1 MLTNNSSPYMS
12 NTDKFQSRITPVP
25 NRLADKVAVVTGGA
39 RGIGKAIA
47 VRFAQEGAHVIV
59 ADKDFSA
66 ARETALELR
75 VLNNCATAV
84 QVDVTDRAAVE
95 EMVDTAFRDF
105 KGLDIL
111 VNNAGVVVFGSLL
124 DCTIEDWDHILAVD
138 LTGALHCTQVAAR
151 RLVEQG
157 RGGRLIHIGST
168 ASILPTPQQAAYSI
182 AKAGLLM
189 MSRLA
194 AMELVQHNIT
204 SNLVCP
210 EGAITEINRHLLSD
224 PAIMAALESHLP
236 AGRLAKVEEIA
247 ALIAFL
253 ASDEAA
259 YITGTEMV
267 HDGGVGISALW
278 WR

>member
-1 MLTNNSSPYMS
+1 MS

-151 RLVEQG
+151 RLGEQG